1 MFRRTRLFTIALFIA
16 SVCIFAGYNIYQR
29 FIVDKNG
36 PVITMDEKTIHL
48 NCDAPDDQILS
59 GISAKDNR
67 DGDVSDS
74 LMIETKTNFIE
85 PGRFNV
91 SIVAY
96 DSNNNISKTTR
107 EVIYDDYE
115 SPTISIIEELR
126 YPVSNDAS
134 KFSTSNILS
143 RLQAVDKIEG
153 NISDK
158 MQLTY
163 EENILVNRPG
173 DYSATVTVTNSFGDV
188 VTVPITI
195 TVYDPSAE

>member
-1 MFRRTRLFTIALFIA
+1 MFRRTRMFTIALFIL

-29 FIVDKNG
+29 FIIDKSA
-36 PVITMDEKTIHL
+36 PMITMDEQSIHL
-48 NCDAPDDQILS
+48 NCGASDEEILF
-59 GISAKDNR
+59 GVSAKDNK

-96 DSNNNISKTTR
+96 DKNGNISKATR

-115 SPTISIIEELR
+115 SPTISGIEELR
-126 YPVSNDAS
+126 FPVSNDSSKVSAS
-134 KFSTSNILS
+134 SILS
-143 RLQAVDKIEG
+143 RLQAQDKIEG
-153 NISDK
+153 NISNR

-163 EENILVNRPG
+163 EENVLVNRPG
-173 DYSATVTVTNSFGDV
+173 DYKASVSVTNSFGDV
-188 VTVPITI
+188 TTVPITI
-195 TVYDPSAE
+195 TIYDPQAE